1 MPEIKIIADLRE
13 AEQSRI
19 AVLED
24 GKLAEIFID
33 YSLDDENAFIPSRLK
48 TQPGDIFKARVDKVL
63 PAINAAFCVLSKR
76 TSRKEASRN
85 AFIYLSEAPDD
96 IKPGHELIVQV
107 IKNSGKNKA
116 PRVSTRISL
125 PGRYLVLV
133 PNNQEAG
140 VSRRVED
147 NSQRKKLRK
156 LADDLKAQAPG
167 FGVILRTAA
176 MSDEPDENI
185 LHDELANLLALWD
198 EITRKANN
206 SPAPCLLYREAG
218 TLGRVLRDEI
228 SGRIDEI
235 IIDNQDEYEHAK
247 SFMSRFFP
255 DEAPNMI
262 LYSGLT
268 PIFEYYSLEN
278 ELAKLLER
286 KVWLKSGAYLI
297 IDQTEALTVIDV
309 NTGKFT
315 KIPDI
320 RQTILSANLEAAEEV
335 ARQLRLRSIG
345 GIIIIDFIDM
355 QFQED
360 KEQLLNHFEACIKP
374 DRMKPRI
381 LGITKLGLVEMT
393 RKRERPDLKNILTR
407 NCPVCVDYG
416 FVEREENIAMTIKRF
431 IRKIT
436 GSNNSEA
443 FLLSMSSHMAK
454 YISKYLTDW
463 QDELCAG
470 RKLIIAG
477 LNNFEWHKFKLEYQ
491 GSLLNAQEHA
501 ENLNALIYHA

>member
-13 AEQSRI
+13 SEQSRV

-24 GKLAEIFID
+24 GRLSEIFID
-33 YSLDDENAFIPSRLK
+33 YNLDDENTFIPSRFK
-48 TQPGDIFKARVDKVL
+48 TRPGDIFKARVDKVL

-76 TSRKEASRN
+76 NSHKDSSRN

-133 PNNQEAG
+133 PDNDDSG

-147 NSQRKKLRK
+147 NSQRKRLKK
-156 LADDLKAQAPG
+156 IADDLKAKAPG
-167 FGVILRTAA
+167 FGVILRAA
-176 MSDEPDENI
+176 SVSGELDEKI
-185 LHDELANLLALWD
+185 LHDELANLLSLWN
-198 EITRKANN
+198 EITDKAKN

-228 SGRIDEI
+228 AGRIDEI
-235 IIDNQDEYEHAK
+235 IIDNPEEYDRAEV
-247 SFMSRFFP
+247 FVSRFFP
-255 DEAPNMI
+255 DESPCMT

-268 PIFEYYSLEN
+268 PIFDYYAIEN

-315 KIPDI
+315 KIPDM
-320 RQTILSANLEAAEEV
+320 RQTILAANLEAAEEV

-355 QFQED
+355 QFHEDQE
-360 KEQLLNHFEACIKP
+360 KLLAHFEACIKH
-374 DRMKPRI
+374 DRMKPHI
-381 LGITKLGLVEMT
+381 IGITRLGLVEMT
-393 RKRERPDLKNILTR
+393 RKRERPDLRSILTR

-416 FVEREENIAMTIKRF
+416 FVEREENIAINIKRF

-443 FLLSMSSHMAK
+443 FLLSMSNHMAK
-454 YISKYLTDW
+454 YISKYLSDW
-463 QDELCAG
+463 QEEFG
-470 RKLIIAG
+470 RKLLIAG

-501 ENLNALIYHA
+501 RNLADNIISG